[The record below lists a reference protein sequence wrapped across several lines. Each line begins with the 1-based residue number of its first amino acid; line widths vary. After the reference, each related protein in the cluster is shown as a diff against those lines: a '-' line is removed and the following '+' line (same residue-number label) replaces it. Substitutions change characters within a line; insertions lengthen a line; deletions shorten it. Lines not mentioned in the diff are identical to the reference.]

1 MGCSRNLDL
10 ETLIAR
16 DSWASVEEMEMVIPF
31 HAPNFKRICE
41 KSVGNADKCSIS
53 ELAFTTRFVATFL
66 FLRVKCARPMTF
78 QYITLEMVEVARTNG
93 GFIDQTQFKT
103 AATYT
108 FDTLIISEEVINVLD
123 CYISYVRPFLNPVC
137 NYLLV
142 STVGKQYTSFS
153 TAMTLLVKEAIGKYI
168 NPTRYRQIIETESS
182 TRLTL
187 TEQEIISKDQKHSS
201 DVAKRFYRKNLSRD
215 IATKGKMCIEK
226 MVGNSRTH
234 DEKQL
239 SNLLST
245 INNNKMLFDQSVFD
259 HTEEVLGASG
269 NPILSNNITDETPS
283 ENATSPPNE
292 NSGRELTSEVIITG
306 NVEAPSLC
314 TDMDNC
320 ETTTAVSFAPFDSN
334 DVAFQKLP
342 EGANVE
348 TSSPNSPSL
357 LLDHGLISDTK
368 NLCASYSTTDV
379 IASQT
384 QKNISGRPTES
395 MRIHQQ
401 CNVKHLREIN

>member
-1 MGCSRNLDL
+1 
-10 ETLIAR
+10 
-16 DSWASVEEMEMVIPF
+16 MVIPF
-31 HAPNFKRICE
+31 HAPNFKRVCE

-78 QYITLEMVEVARTNG
+78 QYITLETRPMTFQYITLETRPMTFQYTTLEMVEVARTNG

-108 FDTLIISEEVINVLD
+108 FDTLIISEEVIKVLD

-153 TAMTLLVKEAIGKYI
+153 PAMTLLVKEAIGKYI
-168 NPTRYRQIIETESS
+168 NPTRYRQIIETESL

-187 TEQEIISKDQKHSS
+187 TEQEIISKDQRHIS

-215 IATKGKMCIEK
+215 IATKGKMYIEK
-226 MVGNSRTH
+226 MVGNNRTH

-239 SNLLST
+239 SNLMST

-259 HTEEVLGASG
+259 HIEEVLGASG
-269 NPILSNNITDETPS
+269 NLILTNDITDETPS

-292 NSGRELTSEVIITG
+292 NSGGELTSEVIITG
-306 NVEAPSLC
+306 SG
-314 TDMDNC
+314 
-320 ETTTAVSFAPFDSN
+320 
-334 DVAFQKLP
+334 K
-342 EGANVE
+342 
-348 TSSPNSPSL
+348 
-357 LLDHGLISDTK
+357 
-368 NLCASYSTTDV
+368 STFSV
-379 IASQT
+379 Y
-384 QKNISGRPTES
+384 
-395 MRIHQQ
+395 
-401 CNVKHLREIN
+401 

>member
-1 MGCSRNLDL
+1 MECSGNLDL

-16 DSWASVEEMEMVIPF
+16 DSWANVEEIEMVIPF

-66 FLRVKCARPMTF
+66 FLRVKCARSMTF

-103 AATYT
+103 AATHT
-108 FDTLIISEEVINVLD
+108 FDTLIISEEVIKVLD

-153 TAMTLLVKEAIGKYI
+153 TATTLLVKEAIGKYI

-187 TEQEIISKDQKHSS
+187 TEQEIISKDQKHRS
-201 DVAKRFYRKNLSRD
+201 DVAKLFYRKNLSRD

-234 DEKQL
+234 EEKQL
-239 SNLLST
+239 SNLQST

-292 NSGRELTSEVIITG
+292 NSGGELTSDVIITG
-306 NVEAPSLC
+306 SVEAPSLC

-320 ETTTAVSFAPFDSN
+320 ETTRAVSFAPFDSN
-334 DVAFQKLP
+334 DVAFQKPP

-368 NLCASYSTTDV
+368 NLCASYSTTDI

-384 QKNISGRPTES
+384 QSNISGRPTES

-401 CNVKHLREIN
+401 CSVNAYPSAV